1 MSRIP
6 IDINAKFK
14 PNSGVSPLLK
24 MLAFSMAWAIIG
36 GALAYGALAILEKW
50 VNL

>member
-1 MSRIP
+1 MTRLP
-6 IDINAKFK
+6 VNINAKFK

-36 GALAYGALAILEKW
+36 GAFAYGALAILEKW